1 MSHYAEFKIETGR
14 IIRRGRCQSQHIPTP
29 RRSNAIALVC
39 ANYEYNT
46 VVCAKINDKK
56 IAIEPTLVRRASNL
70 CKPKPIKHQEDEK
83 QAQVTNGQWQDVLD
97 RLSKLE
103 AEKKPKI
110 E

>member
-1 MSHYAEFKIETGR
+1 MSHFVEFNIETGR
-14 IIRRGRCQSQHIPTP
+14 IVRRGRYQSQHIPKP
-29 RRSNAIALVC
+29 RRLNAIALIC
-39 ANYEYNT
+39 ASYEYNT

-83 QAQVTNGQWQDVLD
+83 QAQITNGQWQDVLN

-103 AEKKPKI
+103 AKKGPKI